1 MDQDRTRASVA
12 AYFEKLSRDRQILAD
27 ALPEDVR
34 ERRSARGLL
43 DVADLVR
50 ELPADDPRLD
60 RIGTVSLVPDAGAD
74 AALSVG
80 AAADELAYGFRYE
93 DPLESPDALLDRFT
107 AAVEAGASEFYGGTR
122 TAVEVAADIDSADP
136 TRALLAV
143 RYVTEHLDAWEGAA
157 VARAREADW
166 SWERIA
172 AVLGR
177 KRQSV
182 WSKHREGDH
191 APAIARAPRAV
202 AAFAKAAITRVPT
215 GRPHGGHPAAPDG
228 DQLTVQADDPV
239 REDDAA
245 APAPGLPEGA
255 GA

>member
-27 ALPEDVR
+27 ALPGDVR

-43 DVADLVR
+43 DIADLVR

-60 RIGTVSLVPDAGAD
+60 RIEAVSLAPDAGAD
-74 AALSVG
+74 AALRVGG
-80 AAADELAYGFRYE
+80 AADAVAYAFRYE

-107 AAVEAGASEFYGGTR
+107 AAVEAGASEFYAETR
-122 TAVEVAADIDSADP
+122 TTAQMAEDLDSADP

-143 RYVTEHLDAWEGAA
+143 RHVTEHLDAWEATA

-172 AVLGR
+172 TVLGR

-215 GRPHGGHPAAPDG
+215 GRAHGAHPASGEADG
-228 DQLTVQADDPV
+228 LLVEA
-239 REDDAA
+239 DDAA
-245 APAPGLPEGA
+245 APAAALLEGA
-255 GA
+255 SI